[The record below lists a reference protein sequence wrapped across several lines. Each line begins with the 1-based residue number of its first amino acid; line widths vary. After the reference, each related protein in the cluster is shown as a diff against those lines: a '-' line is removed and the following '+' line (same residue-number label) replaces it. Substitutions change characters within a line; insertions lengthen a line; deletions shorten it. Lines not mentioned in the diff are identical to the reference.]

1 MITMRN
7 IIIFLDADELYACK
21 ELNMM
26 WIWYEKCKL
35 HGVDAWMIQSKHALV
50 YKKNKNITTHNV

>member
-7 IIIFLDADELYACK
+7 TVIVLDADELYECK

-26 WIWYEKCKL
+26 WMRKL
-35 HGVDAWMIQSKHALV
+35 NEVEAWMIQSKHAV
-50 YKKNKNITTHNV
+50 VCKKIKIKI

>member
-1 MITMRN
+1 MIVVKN

-26 WIWYEKCKL
+26 WMRKL
-35 HGVDAWMIQSKHALV
+35 NEVDALMIQSKHAV
-50 YKKNKNITTHNV
+50 VCKEIKI